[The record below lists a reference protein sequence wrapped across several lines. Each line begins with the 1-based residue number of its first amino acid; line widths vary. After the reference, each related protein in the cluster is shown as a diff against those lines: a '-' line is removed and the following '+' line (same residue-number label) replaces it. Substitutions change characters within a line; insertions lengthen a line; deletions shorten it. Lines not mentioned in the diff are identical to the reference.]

1 MDKGLG
7 LELSVSVK
15 VIQLFE
21 ARKKSI
27 QRILLG
33 GRTVQEELLVGNG
46 YKLPVAH
53 QLQDFFFAFFILLLS
68 LQNQSASTVLSTNS
82 SLTFYLIF
90 PPCCL

>member
-53 QLQDFFFAFFILLLS
+53 QLQDFFLLFL
-68 LQNQSASTVLSTNS
+68 
-82 SLTFYLIF
+82 FYCYLFKINL
-90 PPCCL
+90 PPQCYQPIPR